1 MSKPLVIV
9 ESPAKAKTIAKFLGD
24 GYDVRASV
32 GHIADLPSKGL
43 SVDVDNGF
51 KPNYQLT
58 ERGSTI
64 IKELKAALKTASA
77 LYIATDEDREGEAIA
92 AHLFEYLKPKVETKR
107 MVFHEITKAAIDEA
121 IAHPREIDY
130 KLVDAAE
137 ARRILDRLFGYE
149 VSPILWRKVN
159 RGLSAGR
166 VQSPAIRLVV
176 EREQERMAHVSAAYW
191 DLEAVTATQPSFTG
205 TLISVDGVRI
215 ATGKDFSDKG
225 IAKDGVVVINEER
238 AQQLTAGLQGITL
251 DVRSVE
257 EKPYRKSPRA
267 PFMTSTLQQEGGNK
281 LRITASEVMRLAQ
294 GLYEA
299 GYITYM
305 RTDAVT
311 LGAEALAA
319 VRSEI
324 ETTYGKP
331 FLSTE
336 PREYKSKVKNAQEA
350 HEAIRP
356 ALPLRSPD
364 QLANELRANELAL
377 YRLIWQRT
385 IASQMSDTN
394 GTTLTI
400 KMGGVSAGAAPADCE
415 FSASGTT
422 ITFAGYR
429 QAYQEVEEET
439 EDEKEA
445 LLPPLKVGDGVTIES
460 INAIGHNTSPP
471 ARYTEPTL
479 VKRLEEEG
487 IGRPSTYA
495 SILGTIINRG
505 YVWKKGQAL
514 VPSWTAFAVVRLL
527 KDHFTTLIDF
537 KFTAIVEEELD
548 EIAGGT
554 RVRDAWL
561 AEFYFGN
568 GKELPGL
575 KPLVAHNIENIDA
588 ATLNAFHVGP
598 HPVSGDMIEARP
610 GKFGPYIRCGEQT
623 AGIPDSMAPD
633 ELTVD
638 VALEIL
644 SRPKFEDPIGDL
656 DGLPVFKKTG
666 KYGPYVQW
674 GTMDEPP
681 PGLEKAKMVSLFK
694 TMDLATTTIDDALRL
709 LSLPRTVGHDPSD
722 GELITAQNGRYG
734 PYINKGKES
743 RTLDT
748 EEELFT
754 YTLDQSLAKL
764 AEPRVYGR
772 RGPAKPPLREFGVDP
787 ISSKPV
793 VAKEGKF
800 GVYVTDGETNASL
813 TRGDRLEYVTPE
825 RAFELLAIR
834 RDADPTLKR
843 KKAAKKPAKKA
854 AKKAAAPDAEK
865 PAKKA
870 AKKVAKKAAKK
881 KPAKK

>member
-9 ESPAKAKTIAKFLGD
+9 ESPAKAKTISKFLGD
-24 GYDVRASV
+24 EFVVRASV

-43 SVDVDNGF
+43 SVDVENSF
-51 KPNYQLT
+51 KPNYELT
-58 ERGSTI
+58 ERGATI
-64 IKELKAALKTASA
+64 VRELKAELKNASV
-77 LYIATDEDREGEAIA
+77 LYLATDEDREGEAIA

-121 IAHPREIDY
+121 IAHPRSIDM

-176 EREQERMAHVSAAYW
+176 EREQERMAHVSAGYW
-191 DLEAVTATQPSFTG
+191 DLEAATTTEPTFNA
-205 TLISVDGVRI
+205 TLQSVDGKRI
-215 ATGKDFSDKG
+215 ATGKDFDSLG
-225 IAKDGVVVINEER
+225 VAKDGIIVINEER
-238 AQQLTAGLQGITL
+238 ANQLTSGLQGKSL

-257 EKPYRKSPRA
+257 EKPYRKSPKA

-305 RTDAVT
+305 RTDAVI
-311 LGAEALAA
+311 LGAEALGA
-319 VRSEI
+319 VRDEI
-324 ETTYGKP
+324 INTYGDK
-331 FLSTE
+331 FLATE
-336 PREYKSKVKNAQEA
+336 PRVYKSKVKNAQEA

-356 ALPLRSPD
+356 SLPLRSPES
-364 QLANELRANELAL
+364 LADELRPNELAL

-385 IASQMSDTN
+385 LASQMSDTN
-394 GTTLTI
+394 GTTVTV
-400 KMGGVSAGAAPADCE
+400 KMGTISAGTAPADCE

-422 ITFAGYR
+422 ISFAGYR
-429 QAYQEVEEET
+429 QVYQEIADEN

-445 LLPPLKVGDGVTIES
+445 LLPALKVGDSVGIES
-460 INAIGHNTSPP
+460 ITANGHNTSPP

-548 EIAGGT
+548 EIAMGT
-554 RVRDAWL
+554 RDRDKWL
-561 AEFYFGN
+561 HEFYFGN
-568 GKELPGL
+568 GQELPGL
-575 KPLVAHNIENIDA
+575 KPLVEHNKDNIDA

-610 GKFGPYIRCGEQT
+610 GKYGPYIRCGEQT

-644 SRPKFEDPIGDL
+644 ARPKFEDPIGEIN
-656 DGLPVFKKTG
+656 GLPVFKKTG

-681 PGLEKAKMVSLFK
+681 TGLEKPKMVSLFK
-694 TMDLATTTIDDALRL
+694 DMTIEATTFEDAERL
-709 LSLPRTVGHDPSD
+709 LSLPRTVGFDPAD
-722 GELITAQNGRYG
+722 GEIITAQNGRYG
-734 PYINKGKES
+734 PYINKGKDS
-743 RTLDT
+743 RTLET
-748 EEELFT
+748 EAEIFSVSI
-754 YTLDQSLAKL
+754 DQALAKL

-787 ISSKPV
+787 VSGKAV
-793 VAKEGKF
+793 VAKDGKF

-834 RDADPTLKR
+834 RDAEPSTKR
-843 KKAAKKPAKKA
+843 KKAGKKAVAKKAAPAKAAKNPAKKAVKKAAKKTVKKA
-854 AKKAAAPDAEK
+854 DKK
-865 PAKKA
+865 
-870 AKKVAKKAAKK
+870 
-881 KPAKK
+881 

>member
-9 ESPAKAKTIAKFLGD
+9 ESPAKAKTISKFLGD
-24 GYDVRASV
+24 EFVVRASV

-43 SVDVDNGF
+43 SVDVENSF
-51 KPNYQLT
+51 KPNYELT
-58 ERGSTI
+58 ERGATI
-64 IKELKAALKTASA
+64 VRELKAELKNASV
-77 LYIATDEDREGEAIA
+77 LYLATDEDREGEAIA

-121 IAHPREIDY
+121 IAHPRNIDM

-191 DLEAVTATQPSFTG
+191 DLEAATTTDPKFTATLQS
-205 TLISVDGVRI
+205 LDGKRI
-215 ATGKDFSDKG
+215 ATGKDFDSFG
-225 IAKDGVVVINEER
+225 VAKDGIVVINEER
-238 AQQLTAGLQGITL
+238 ANQLTAGLQGKSL

-257 EKPYRKSPRA
+257 EKPYRKSPKA

-305 RTDAVT
+305 RTDAVI
-311 LGAEALAA
+311 LGAEALGA
-319 VRSEI
+319 VRDEI
-324 ETTYGKP
+324 INTYGDK
-331 FLSTE
+331 FLATE
-336 PREYKSKVKNAQEA
+336 PRVYKSKVKNAQEA

-356 ALPLRSPD
+356 SLPLRSPES
-364 QLANELRANELAL
+364 LADELRPNELAL

-385 IASQMSDTN
+385 LASQMSDTN
-394 GTTLTI
+394 GTTVTV
-400 KMGGVSAGAAPADCE
+400 KMGTVSAGTAPADCE

-422 ITFAGYR
+422 ISFPGYR
-429 QAYQEVEEET
+429 QVYQEIADEN

-445 LLPPLKVGDGVTIES
+445 LLPALKVGDSVAIES
-460 INAIGHNTSPP
+460 ITANGHNTSPP

-548 EIAGGT
+548 EIAMGT
-554 RVRDAWL
+554 RDRDKWL
-561 AEFYFGN
+561 HEFYFGN
-568 GKELPGL
+568 GQELPGL
-575 KPLVAHNIENIDA
+575 KPLVEHNKDNIDA
-588 ATLNAFHVGP
+588 ATLNAFHVGL
-598 HPVSGDMIEARP
+598 HPETGDMIEARP
-610 GKFGPYIRCGEQT
+610 GKYGPYIRCGEQT

-633 ELTVD
+633 ELTIP

-644 SRPKFEDPIGDL
+644 ARPKFEEPIGEL
-656 DGLPVFKKTG
+656 DGYPVFKKTG

-681 PGLEKAKMVSLFK
+681 TGLEKPKMVSLFK
-694 TMDLATTTIDDALRL
+694 DMTIETTTFEDAERL
-709 LSLPRTVGHDPSD
+709 LSLPRTVGFDPAD
-722 GELITAQNGRYG
+722 GEIITAQNGRYG
-734 PYINKGKES
+734 PYINKGKDS
-743 RTLDT
+743 RTLET
-748 EEELFT
+748 EAEIFSVSI
-754 YTLDQSLAKL
+754 DQALAKL

-787 ISSKPV
+787 VSGKAV
-793 VAKEGKF
+793 VAKDGKF

-834 RDADPTLKR
+834 RDAEPSTKR
-843 KKAAKKPAKKA
+843 KKAAKKAVAKKAAPAKAAKKPAKKA
-854 AKKAAAPDAEK
+854 V
-865 PAKKA
+865 KKA
-870 AKKVAKKAAKK
+870 AKKTVKKADKK
-881 KPAKK
+881 